1 MILSIVYRMKDR
13 DLGQV
18 KKSVDSLHAGSEKLK
33 VKLFYF
39 KFQRLE
45 EYVFILNPWQ
55 TDIQI
60 EPAPYLNYYNS
71 QIPL

>member
-18 KKSVDSLHAGSEKLK
+18 KKSVDSLHAGSEKFK

-39 KFQRLE
+39 SSCAKFQRLE
-45 EYVFILNPWQ
+45 EYVFILNP
-55 TDIQI
+55 
-60 EPAPYLNYYNS
+60 
-71 QIPL
+71 